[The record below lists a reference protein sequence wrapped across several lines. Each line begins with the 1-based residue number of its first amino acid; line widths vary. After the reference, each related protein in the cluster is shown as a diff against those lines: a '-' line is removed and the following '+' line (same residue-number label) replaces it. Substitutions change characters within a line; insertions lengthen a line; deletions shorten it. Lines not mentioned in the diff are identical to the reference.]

1 MAMID
6 ARAGSPRA
14 TRLGH
19 FRNTRSLS
27 VGARIT
33 RRQIQIVLG
42 LLWLLDGALQLQP
55 FMLGTGFARH
65 VVAPVGVGQPLVVS
79 GPIHWAANVIAAH
92 PVVWDLPFA
101 AAQLLIGLGLLVP
114 RTARLALATSIPW
127 ALGVWFFGEG
137 LSGLA
142 SGHASLLNG
151 APGAVMLYAVLA
163 LAVWPQRDHPD
174 VAPAPSLALA
184 WAVLWVGGAA
194 FQALPGQNTG
204 AAIAGAITGAD
215 SGAPGWLTRLE
226 TAVGNFA
233 RQHGPAVVI
242 ALVVAEALIG
252 LAALRGSSRTIAATA
267 GFVLALAIWI
277 VGQDLGQLY
286 TGHATDPN
294 TGPLIALMAIAL
306 MSRREPHTP
315 ATRTSRHERRLQLVR
330 GAIAPVDH
338 AFAGRTDTSGPPPAA
353 REHRDRRRTA

>member
-27 VGARIT
+27 VGVRIT
-33 RRQIQIVLG
+33 RRQIQVVLG

-55 FMLGTGFARH
+55 FMLGTGFARQ
-65 VVAPVGVGQPLVVS
+65 VIAPVGIGQPLVVS

-114 RTARLALATSIPW
+114 RTARLALAASIPW

-151 APGAVMLYAVLA
+151 APGAVVLYGVLA
-163 LAVWPQRDHPD
+163 LTAWPQRDHADDP
-174 VAPAPSLALA
+174 PAPWLASA
-184 WAVLWVGGAA
+184 WAVLWVGGAVL
-194 FQALPGQNTG
+194 QALPGQNTG
-204 AAIAGAITGAD
+204 AAIAGAVTGAD
-215 SGAPGWLTRLE
+215 GGAPGWLTRLE
-226 TAVGNFA
+226 TSVGNFA
-233 RQHGPAVVI
+233 RDHGPAVVV
-242 ALVVAEALIG
+242 ALVVVEALIG
-252 LAALRGSSRTIAATA
+252 LAALCGRSRTAAATA
-267 GFVLALAIWI
+267 GFVIAIAIWI
-277 VGQDLGQLY
+277 VGQDFGQLY
-286 TGHATDPN
+286 SGHATDPN
-294 TGPLIALMAIAL
+294 SGLLIALMAVAL
-306 MSRREPHTP
+306 MSQRETRPP
-315 ATRTSRHERRLQLVR
+315 ATRRSRYDRRLRIIR
-330 GAIAPVDH
+330 GTIARADH
-338 AFAGRTDTSGPPPAA
+338 AFAGRTDAGGGPSAA
-353 REHRDRRRTA
+353 REHRERRNIA